1 MFKLGAFSLVL
12 SLLALVATACGGD
25 DTAPT
30 PTPALPITPTAVATS
45 APSGTPSPVATSPVP
60 ITPTAVATS
69 VVGATPTAVAAAGCP
84 AGWTAQNVAARS
96 YHFCTPPGWTV
107 QQVSAASSMATPV
120 PAGGSLASEPVG
132 SLVLVLSPEQGSN
145 TTPGVVNKGSLI
157 RIYMTAIQVS
167 FALPGAPLC
176 SGAAGGVA
184 GRATSICSLD
194 NTAAATN
201 PYRLQEWIS
210 QPSNPTI
217 SVQSF
222 TGKDVPAADSMLSTQ
237 VVGTIRFN

>member
-1 MFKLGAFSLVL
+1 
-12 SLLALVATACGGD
+12 
-25 DTAPT
+25 
-30 PTPALPITPTAVATS
+30 
-45 APSGTPSPVATSPVP
+45 
-60 ITPTAVATS
+60 
-69 VVGATPTAVAAAGCP
+69 
-84 AGWTAQNVAARS
+84 
-96 YHFCTPPGWTV
+96 
-107 QQVSAASSMATPV
+107 MATPV
-120 PAGGSLASEPVG
+120 PSGGSLASEPVG
-132 SLVLVLSPEQGSN
+132 SLVLVSSPEQGAN
-145 TTPGVVNKGSLI
+145 TTPGAVNNGTLI

-201 PYRLQEWIS
+201 PYRLQEWFS

-222 TGKDVPAADSMLSTQ
+222 TGKDVTAADSMLATQ
-237 VVGTIRFN
+237 IVGTIRFN